1 MIYSVDINE
10 EYRKS
15 RSKLLKYSL
24 LFSFILTATLTAD
37 ILLVVLSKE
46 NYVANLIITIV
57 VTSLFSWFAIYFFTN
72 IYSDINARYRY
83 FKGYESGVK
92 AIEEVQVIKKD
103 DELTYVNG
111 LYVYPLHIRYF
122 DGLNVANKV
131 IYVLDDSD
139 IYEPEEKLT
148 ITTYQRILIH
158 AESHS

>member
-1 MIYSVDINE
+1 MIYSVDVND

-15 RSKLLKYSL
+15 KSKLLKYSL

-72 IYSDINARYRY
+72 IYNDINARYRY

-103 DELTYVNG
+103 DELIYVNG

-122 DGLNVANKV
+122 DGLNVVKKV

-158 AESHS
+158 AENHS

>member
-1 MIYSVDINE
+1 MIYSVDVND

-15 RSKLLKYSL
+15 KSKLLKYSL

-46 NYVANLIITIV
+46 NYVANLIIAIV

-72 IYSDINARYRY
+72 IYNDINARYRY

-122 DGLNVANKV
+122 DGLNVVNKV